1 MKTNLVILASG
12 NGTNAERLISYF
24 ERSETIQVSAVLSNK
39 KDAYALTRARNFGV
53 ASEAFSREEFLS
65 ERFFAILK
73 SYNADY
79 IILAGFL
86 WKIPDYLIKAFLNKI
101 INIHPSLLPKH
112 GGKGM
117 FGAHIH
123 EAVISEGESVSGI
136 TIHLVNEHYDEGRI
150 LFQASCD
157 ISAGDSADSLA
168 EKIHHLEHR
177 HFPEIV
183 ADYIRDRS

>member
-12 NGTNAERLISYF
+12 NGTNAERLITYF
-24 ERSETIQVSAVLSNK
+24 ATSETIKVSAVLSNK
-39 KDAYALTRARNFGV
+39 KDAYALTRANNFGV
-53 ASEAFSREEFLS
+53 ASESFSREEFNSDQFL
-65 ERFFAILK
+65 EILQ

-86 WKIPDYLIKAFLNKI
+86 WKIPDYLIKEFPNKI
-101 INIHPSLLPKH
+101 INIHPSLLPKY

-117 FGAHIH
+117 FGSHVH
-123 EAVISEGESVSGI
+123 EAVISDGESVSGI
-136 TIHLVNEHYDEGRI
+136 TIHLVNEQYDEGRI

-157 ISAGDSADSLA
+157 ISPDDSANTLA
-168 EKIHHLEHR
+168 EKIHHLEHT

-183 ADYIRDRS
+183 ADYISDHS